1 MIRRRL
7 KRSSQ
12 RYIVISLVSIIVICI
27 TFLFVY
33 FTIIRGIKKEYQ
45 HDLDVLKEQLEAKE
59 VLVYE
64 AKVDI
69 PAGSRITE
77 EDFIYRVSCSDKPQ
91 NYFMT
96 KEDIGM
102 TALMDISTGT
112 QVIKGMLTGNM
123 VESDLREVEYNIFYI
138 NSNVIQNDY
147 VDVRIRFPNGE
158 DYIVL
163 SKKRILS
170 PNIESFQCFLW
181 LKEEEI
187 LNMSSAIVDAYL
199 YSGTILYTTKYIEP
213 NVQEESISTYQPSL
227 PTLALMEQDK
237 NIVDKASREVN
248 KNLRKAMENRL
259 TEYMNLD
266 ISNVNWTLSERT
278 GQKISKEEENTKY
291 EMETEAKEQKEYYIT
306 DTYEVQEDEKIIY
319 GG

>member
-7 KRSSQ
+7 KRTPH
-12 RYIVISLVSIIVICI
+12 RHVVIILVSLILIFIGLI
-27 TFLFVY
+27 LFY
-33 FTIIRGIKKEYQ
+33 FTIIKGIKNEYQ
-45 HDLDVLKEQLEAKE
+45 HNIDVLKEQLEEKE
-59 VLVYE
+59 IYVYE

-69 PAGSRITE
+69 PAGSQIKE
-77 EDFIYRVSCSDKPQ
+77 EDLIYRVSCSDKPQ
-91 NYFMT
+91 KYFMT
-96 KEDIGM
+96 KEGIGM
-102 TALMDISTGT
+102 TVLMDIRAGT
-112 QVIKGMLTGNM
+112 QVIKGMLTEDRVDSN
-123 VESDLREVEYNIFYI
+123 LREVEYNIFYI
-138 NSNVIQNDY
+138 NNNVVQNDY

-187 LNMSSAIVDAYL
+187 LSMSSAIVDAYL

-213 NVQEESISTYQPSL
+213 NLQEESIPTYQPSL
-227 PTLALMEQDK
+227 ASLTLMEQDK
-237 NIVDKASREVN
+237 NILDKASMEVN
-248 KNLRKAMENRL
+248 RQLRKAMENRL

-266 ISNVNWTLSERT
+266 ISNVNWTLDKEM
-278 GQKISKEEENTKY
+278 GQEISNRQEISNKELKV
-291 EMETEAKEQKEYYIT
+291 EAKEQKEYYIT
-306 DTYEVQEDEKIIY
+306 DTDEIQEDEKIIY

>member
-1 MIRRRL
+1 M
-7 KRSSQ
+7 
-12 RYIVISLVSIIVICI
+12 VSIIAICTVFI
-27 TFLFVY
+27 SCY
-33 FTIIRGIKKEYQ
+33 FIIIRKIKKEYQ
-45 HDLDVLKEQLEAKE
+45 HDINVLKEQLEEKE
-59 VLVYE
+59 VFVYE

-69 PAGSRITE
+69 PTGSLIKE

-96 KEDIGM
+96 KEGIGM
-102 TALMDISTGT
+102 TALMDISAGT
-112 QVIKGMLTGNM
+112 QVIKGMLTENA
-123 VESDLREVEYNIFYI
+123 VDNDLREAEYNIFYI

-158 DYIVL
+158 DYIIL

-187 LNMSSAIVDAYL
+187 LNMSSAIIDAYL

-213 NVQEESISTYQPSL
+213 NLQEESIPTYQPSL
-227 PTLALMEQDK
+227 TSLTLMEQDK
-237 NIVDKASREVN
+237 NIVNKASKEVN
-248 KNLRKAMENRL
+248 KQLRKAMENRL

-266 ISNVNWTLSERT
+266 ISNVNWTLSEKN
-278 GQKISKEEENTKY
+278 GQEISKREEISQ
-291 EMETEAKEQKEYYIT
+291 KEIDVEVKEPKEYYIT
-306 DTYEVQEDEKIIY
+306 DTDEVQEDEKIIY

>member
-7 KRSSQ
+7 KRMPH
-12 RYIVISLVSIIVICI
+12 RHVVIILVSLILIFIGLI
-27 TFLFVY
+27 LFY
-33 FTIIRGIKKEYQ
+33 FTIIKGIKNEYQ
-45 HDLDVLKEQLEAKE
+45 HNIDVLKEQLEEKE
-59 VLVYE
+59 IYVYE

-69 PAGSRITE
+69 PAGSQIKE
-77 EDFIYRVSCSDKPQ
+77 EDLIYRVSCSDKPQ
-91 NYFMT
+91 KYFMT
-96 KEDIGM
+96 KEGIGM
-102 TALMDISTGT
+102 TVLMDIRAGT
-112 QVIKGMLTGNM
+112 QVIKGMLTEDRVDSN
-123 VESDLREVEYNIFYI
+123 LREVEYNIFYI
-138 NSNVIQNDY
+138 NNNMVQNDY

-187 LNMSSAIVDAYL
+187 LSMSSAIVDAYL

-213 NVQEESISTYQPSL
+213 NLQEESIPTYQPSL
-227 PTLALMEQDK
+227 ASLTLMEQDK
-237 NIVDKASREVN
+237 NILDKASMEVN
-248 KNLRKAMENRL
+248 RQLRKAMENRL

-266 ISNVNWTLSERT
+266 ISNVNWTLDKEM
-278 GQKISKEEENTKY
+278 GQEISNRQEISNKELKV
-291 EMETEAKEQKEYYIT
+291 EAKEQKEYYIT
-306 DTYEVQEDEKIIY
+306 DTDEIQEDEKIIY

>member
-7 KRSSQ
+7 KRTPH
-12 RYIVISLVSIIVICI
+12 RHVVIILVSLILIFIGLI
-27 TFLFVY
+27 LFY
-33 FTIIRGIKKEYQ
+33 FTIIKGIKNEYQ
-45 HDLDVLKEQLEAKE
+45 HNIDVLKEQLEEKE
-59 VLVYE
+59 IYVYE

-69 PAGSRITE
+69 PAGSQIKE
-77 EDFIYRVSCSDKPQ
+77 EDLIYRVSCSDKPQ
-91 NYFMT
+91 KYFMT
-96 KEDIGM
+96 KEGIGM
-102 TALMDISTGT
+102 TVLMDIRAGT
-112 QVIKGMLTGNM
+112 QVIKGMLTEDRVDSN
-123 VESDLREVEYNIFYI
+123 LREVEYNIFCI
-138 NSNVIQNDY
+138 NNNMVQNDY

-187 LNMSSAIVDAYL
+187 LSMSSAIVDAYL

-213 NVQEESISTYQPSL
+213 NLQEESIPTYQPSL
-227 PTLALMEQDK
+227 ASLTLMEQDK
-237 NIVDKASREVN
+237 NILDKASMEVN
-248 KNLRKAMENRL
+248 RQLRKAMENRL

-266 ISNVNWTLSERT
+266 ISNVNWTLDKEM
-278 GQKISKEEENTKY
+278 GQEISNRQEISNKELKV
-291 EMETEAKEQKEYYIT
+291 EAKEQKEYYIT
-306 DTYEVQEDEKIIY
+306 DTDEIQEDEKIIY